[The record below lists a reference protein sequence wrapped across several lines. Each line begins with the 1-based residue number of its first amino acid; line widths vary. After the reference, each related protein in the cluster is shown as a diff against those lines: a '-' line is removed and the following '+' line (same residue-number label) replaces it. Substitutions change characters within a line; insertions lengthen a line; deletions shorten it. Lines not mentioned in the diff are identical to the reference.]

1 MARFRL
7 MNKSYPALEFDYDLE
22 SHVATRIVEVIDAGH
37 APLGLFDE
45 RGRTSK
51 RDLNYWWRHRAIP
64 ASREQVER
72 LLENLRL
79 DSTLEL
85 AERSFGLSLSDRYWI
100 SVQKGTVPFC
110 TIIRASLPKRALLAP
125 SSPHCL
131 QESRARRPTSP
142 LPPWQAT
149 RA

>member
-1 MARFRL
+1 M
-7 MNKSYPALEFDYDLE
+7 
-22 SHVATRIVEVIDAGH
+22 EVIDAGH
-37 APLGLFDE
+37 APLSLFDE

-85 AERSFGLSLSDRYWI
+85 AERNFGLSLSDRY
-100 SVQKGTVPFC
+100 
-110 TIIRASLPKRALLAP
+110 
-125 SSPHCL
+125 
-131 QESRARRPTSP
+131 
-142 LPPWQAT
+142 
-149 RA
+149 

>member
-7 MNKSYPALEFDYDLE
+7 MNKDYPVLEFEYDLK
-22 SHVATRIVEVIDAGH
+22 SRVVTRIVRMVDA
-37 APLGLFDE
+37 ARALLGLIDE

-85 AERSFGLSLSDRYWI
+85 VERTFGLSLSDRY
-100 SVQKGTVPFC
+100 
-110 TIIRASLPKRALLAP
+110 
-125 SSPHCL
+125 
-131 QESRARRPTSP
+131 
-142 LPPWQAT
+142 
-149 RA
+149 

>member
-7 MNKSYPALEFDYDLE
+7 MNKDYPVLEFEYDSEL
-22 SHVATRIVEVIDAGH
+22 HAATRITEVLDVAH

-45 RGRTSK
+45 RGQVSK

-85 AERSFGLSLSDRYWI
+85 AERNFGLSLSATAGSFAVATMKPARH
-100 SVQKGTVPFC
+100 
-110 TIIRASLPKRALLAP
+110 AP
-125 SSPHCL
+125 LKKS
-131 QESRARRPTSP
+131 RRPNDAPLFIIDSSCPCAATSP
-142 LPPWQAT
+142 AAGSL
-149 RA
+149 R